1 MAEASEKPTIYII
14 YYSMYGHILK
24 LIEAA
29 KKGVEAAGA
38 NVKVFQVPETLPEEV
53 LTKMGAPPKADYPVV
68 DRETWVEADGFIFAF
83 PTRYGAM
90 CAQFK
95 SFFDG
100 TGGHWQKGALVGKP
114 AGIITSTGTMQGG
127 QETTVLT
134 SLPNLVHHGM
144 VYVPMGYTIPTLF
157 SLDKIHGGSPYGPT
171 TFAGPDGSRQPSE
184 EELEI
189 STHYGTHFTKTAAAL
204 AAGRRLLAKD
214 EKK

>member
-1 MAEASEKPTIYII
+1 
-14 YYSMYGHILK
+14 
-24 LIEAA
+24 
-29 KKGVEAAGA
+29 
-38 NVKVFQVPETLPEEV
+38 
-53 LTKMGAPPKADYPVV
+53 
-68 DRETWVEADGFIFAF
+68 
-83 PTRYGAM
+83 
-90 CAQFK
+90 
-95 SFFDG
+95 
-100 TGGHWQKGALVGKP
+100 
-114 AGIITSTGTMQGG
+114 MQGG

-157 SLDKIHGGSPYGPT
+157 SLDKIHGGSPYGPSELPSIT
-171 TFAGPDGSRQPSE
+171 ITIIPPPHGSFVYPLLMLLLNAQPLSLAPTDPAKPSE